1 MFSAEYAERMSKA
14 IFANPAELPVESRSV
29 NNKTVV
35 NWRTLLGNGTDV
47 GTVMGIAEI
56 PVNAHRPTRGHI
68 HPQAE
73 TYVILSG
80 VAEMHINDEPPR
92 LMYANEVVHI
102 PGGIEHIALNGSST
116 EPLRLLYVFSGI
128 NSFDEVEYEF
138 PPGA

>member
-1 MFSAEYAERMSKA
+1 MFSAEYADRMSKA
-14 IFANPAELPVESRSV
+14 IFVNPAELPVESRSV
-29 NNKTVV
+29 GNKTVV
-35 NWRTLLGNGTDV
+35 NWWTLLGNGDEA
-47 GTVMGIAEI
+47 GAVMGIAEI
-56 PVNAHRPTRGHI
+56 PVDAHRPSRGLL

-73 TYVILSG
+73 TSVILSG

-92 LMYANEVVHI
+92 VMHANEVVHI
-102 PGGIEHIALNGSST
+102 PRGTEHIALNGSST

>member
-1 MFSAEYAERMSKA
+1 MSEA
-14 IFANPAELPVESRSV
+14 TFVNPADLSIETRAIDG
-29 NNKTVV
+29 NTVV
-35 NWRTLLGNGTDV
+35 NWWTLLGNGTDV

-56 PVNAHRPTRGHI
+56 PIDAHRPTRGHL

-92 LMYANEVVHI
+92 LMYPNEVVHI
-102 PGGIEHIALNGSST
+102 PGGIEHIALNGSRT
-116 EPLRLLYVFSGI
+116 EPLRLLYIFSGI
-128 NSFDEVEYEF
+128 HSFDEVEYEF

>member
-1 MFSAEYAERMSKA
+1 MFSAEYADRMSKA
-14 IFANPAELPVESRSV
+14 IFVNPAELPVESRSV
-29 NNKTVV
+29 GNKTVV
-35 NWRTLLGNGTDV
+35 NWWTLLGNGDEA
-47 GTVMGIAEI
+47 GAVMGIAEI
-56 PVNAHRPTRGHI
+56 PVDAHRPSRGHL

-92 LMYANEVVHI
+92 VMHANEVVHI
-102 PGGIEHIALNGSST
+102 PGGTEHIALNGSST

>member
-1 MFSAEYAERMSKA
+1 MQQSHFVNLAD
-14 IFANPAELPVESRSV
+14 LPVETRAV
-29 NNKTVV
+29 DGNTVV
-35 NWRTLLGNGTDV
+35 NWWTLLGRNTDA
-47 GTVMGIAEI
+47 GLVMGIAEI
-56 PVNAHRPTRGHI
+56 PVDAHRPSRGHL

-92 LMYANEVVHI
+92 LMHANEVVHI
-102 PGGIEHIALNGSST
+102 PGGTEHISLNGSST
-116 EPLRLLYVFSGI
+116 EPLRLLYIFPGI

>member
-1 MFSAEYAERMSKA
+1 MQQSHFVNLAD
-14 IFANPAELPVESRSV
+14 LPVETRAV
-29 NNKTVV
+29 DGNTVV
-35 NWRTLLGNGTDV
+35 NWWTLLGRSTDA
-47 GTVMGIAEI
+47 GLVMGIAEI
-56 PVNAHRPTRGHI
+56 PVDAHRPSRGHL

-92 LMYANEVVHI
+92 LMHANEVVHI
-102 PGGIEHIALNGSST
+102 LGGTEHIALNGSST
-116 EPLRLLYVFSGI
+116 EPLRLLYIFSGI